1 MYNILNRNQLHG
13 QQNIFARGSLQ
24 GLQGGL
30 PAPMSMSP
38 EIANQAQRP
47 TVQESSPIDSAVT
60 KQLNQVRGKTITS
73 EMGGMSRFY
82 HEPAHHNSSGQ
93 HNMIAQPLPQYYS
106 TRPNPN
112 MMEHHQSFFP

>member
-1 MYNILNRNQLHG
+1 
-13 QQNIFARGSLQ
+13 
-24 GLQGGL
+24 
-30 PAPMSMSP
+30 MSP

-47 TVQESSPIDSAVT
+47 TVQENSPIDSAVT

-82 HEPAHHNSSGQ
+82 HEPAQNNPAGHQN
-93 HNMIAQPLPQYYS
+93 IVAQPLPQYYS

-112 MMEHHQSFFP
+112 MNQQQQPFFPQVHQINNYNTNVN